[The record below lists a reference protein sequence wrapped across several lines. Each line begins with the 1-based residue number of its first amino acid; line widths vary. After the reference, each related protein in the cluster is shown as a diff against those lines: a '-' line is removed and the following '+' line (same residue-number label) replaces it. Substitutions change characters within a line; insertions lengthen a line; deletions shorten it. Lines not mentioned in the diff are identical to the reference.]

1 MQWSKMEEIPHKSD
15 EPVSKSMVTVCPP
28 MLTGDRNS
36 ASPSS
41 DVAITSELD

>member
-1 MQWSKMEEIPHKSD
+1 MQRSKTEGIPHRSD

-28 MLTGDRNS
+28 MVTGDRNS

-41 DVAITSELD
+41 AAALTSELD